1 MDAWTVMEDKKTCN
15 ARALVCD
22 DNSFDEAPLSVYASL
37 GTISVEP
44 HHVPVHTVGLDLPW
58 SL

>member
-1 MDAWTVMEDKKTCN
+1 MEDKKTCN

-22 DNSFDEAPLSVYASL
+22 DNSFDQVLMKPLVVYTSL

-44 HHVPVHTVGLDLPW
+44 HHVPVYTVGLDLPW